1 MRPID
6 RSQKIVRR
14 RAEHA
19 RACRCHKP
27 VACTA
32 RTGPRLAVG
41 VTKSVAAVIGKKRF
55 NALFAQICWSVGAIA
70 RTNGRISQFKATLV
84 RLGTIVAIPSLQV
97 ADYHLSTGAIVGI
110 VREGF
115 HGQHLPTFVVLGRNP
130 TVVRSE
136 LCEVANERFHEIFP
150 IVHRCDIALG
160 HENFLLVFANGIP
173 LSGILDGAV
182 RNLVVA
188 AKKFILE
195 RRVLTFETF
204 GNGFLTVAVA
214 ANVSGRVRN
223 AKWAS
228 AQDFVAMNL
237 PLETAEICACSRHF
251 ADVDFQ
257 IVDSTV

>member
-1 MRPID
+1 M
-6 RSQKIVRR
+6 
-14 RAEHA
+14 
-19 RACRCHKP
+19 
-27 VACTA
+27 
-32 RTGPRLAVG
+32 
-41 VTKSVAAVIGKKRF
+41 
-55 NALFAQICWSVGAIA
+55 
-70 RTNGRISQFKATLV
+70 
-84 RLGTIVAIPSLQV
+84 
-97 ADYHLSTGAIVGI
+97 
-110 VREGF
+110 REGF

-223 AKWAS
+223 AKLAS

-237 PLETAEICACSRHF
+237 PLQLLRLVRAAVISLM
-251 ADVDFQ
+251 
-257 IVDSTV
+257 